1 VLPLIPLVTDMDR
14 FFVLPLSQNA
24 AILYEGDA
32 RELRP
37 LPIAG
42 LPRNLEEARQIEN
55 ADRGE
60 TLKSGARGSM
70 KKQSAVFQR
79 AHGRPDVIQLELREY
94 LRQVAEVVD
103 RRLNGESTPLVLA
116 TVEATAPIWR
126 EVSRY
131 KFVLDDFVAGN
142 ADHLSPAELHAK
154 AWPLVQPALAVS
166 RRLSERRLLEAEGAK
181 VASSLREIVPAA
193 ISGRISTL
201 FIDCR
206 RSRWGQYD
214 AASHSVVL
222 HQQREPGDQD
232 LVELAA
238 VETMRNGGEVFDLRP
253 EHEGAGEAAEA
264 LLRF

>member
-1 VLPLIPLVTDMDR
+1 
-14 FFVLPLSQNA
+14 
-24 AILYEGDA
+24 
-32 RELRP
+32 
-37 LPIAG
+37 
-42 LPRNLEEARQIEN
+42 
-55 ADRGE
+55 
-60 TLKSGARGSM
+60 
-70 KKQSAVFQR
+70 
-79 AHGRPDVIQLELREY
+79 
-94 LRQVAEVVD
+94 
-103 RRLNGESTPLVLA
+103 
-116 TVEATAPIWR
+116 
-126 EVSRY
+126 
-131 KFVLDDFVAGN
+131 
-142 ADHLSPAELHAK
+142 
-154 AWPLVQPALAVS
+154 VS